1 MQSVGVLALQGSFSE
16 HLTKLAQLTE
26 VLPVAVKTAADLEQ
40 VDRLILPGGESTAIS
55 RLLQRTGLSELL
67 KRRVKEGLPVWGT
80 CAGLIL
86 LAKNIVG
93 EQPHLGVMDITVR
106 RNAYGSQLDSFSCRQ
121 LLPALGAEPLPLV
134 FIRAP
139 WIERVGEQT
148 EILGVCRA
156 YHSCPARKAA
166 GDQFSPGIDRQR
178 CCLSLFSAA
187 VKIKKRSLHSRLRF
201 YVRNA

>member
-106 RNAYGSQLDSFSCRQ
+106 RNAYGIQLQAVAACFGGRTAATCIYQSSVDRKGWRTDRNF
-121 LLPALGAEPLPLV
+121 G
-134 FIRAP
+134 
-139 WIERVGEQT
+139 
-148 EILGVCRA
+148 GVCRA

>member
-40 VDRLILPGGESTAIS
+40 VDRLILPGGESSAIS
-55 RLLQRTGLSELL
+55 RLLQRTGLS
-67 KRRVKEGLPVWGT
+67 VWGT

-148 EILGVCRA
+148 EILGEYA
-156 YHSCPARKAA
+156 GHIIAARQGKLLATSFHPELT
-166 GDQFSPGIDRQR
+166 DSD
-178 CCLSLFSAA
+178 A
-187 VKIKKRSLHSRLRF
+187 VYRYFLQL
-201 YVRNA
+201 